1 MSNTP
6 FKSLLFALSTVLLS
20 SCASYQAKP
29 LDSAAMTRSLDTPAP
44 ALLQK
49 MAATLRHPRLPPLTL
64 DFSKPLTDRELAI
77 IAVIASPDL
86 RAQRARAGVASAQV
100 FSAGLLPDPQLS
112 AGLDHP
118 SNGGS
123 DLVNAYNLGLSWDIF
138 GLITRHAEQRIART
152 QAEQVRY
159 DIAWQEWLSANQ
171 ARLLGVRLG
180 YLERQAGIAG
190 QAEQVADSLYQ
201 AAKSNLE
208 RGDIKLDE
216 FALRESALIDARD
229 RLLALQ
235 REIEKNRQDLNR
247 SLGLPPKQVLKLG
260 IRPATEPAPADPA
273 QLFASARH
281 ERLDLLALQA
291 GYASQEATLYRA
303 VLGQFPRFNLGL
315 SQASDT
321 SGIRTLGASV
331 TLDLPIFSRN
341 RGNIA
346 LAQATREQLYAE
358 YSARLF
364 QTRADISQISAD
376 LTRLARERTALA
388 SKLPSLEHAEAVLRE
403 ASQRRDVPLLSYETI
418 RASLLSYQLQLLSL
432 DQNIAEQRVALDIAV
447 GAPLQP

>member
-1 MSNTP
+1 MPNAP
-6 FKSLLFALSTVLLS
+6 GILLFVLSTVLLS

-29 LDSAAMTRSLDTPAP
+29 LDSAAMQESLAAPSP

-49 MAATLRHPRLPPLTL
+49 MASELKHPRLPPLTL
-64 DFSKPLTDRELAI
+64 DFSKPLTDRELAV

-118 SNGGS
+118 TSSGP

-152 QAEQVRY
+152 QAQQVRY
-159 DIAWQEWLSANQ
+159 DIAWQEWLTANQ

-201 AAKSNLE
+201 AARRNLK

-247 SLGLPPKQVLKLG
+247 NLGLPPEQMLKLG
-260 IRPATEPAPADPA
+260 IRPAAEPEATDPA

-315 SQASDT
+315 SRASDT
-321 SGIRTLGASV
+321 SGIRTIGASV
-331 TLDLPIFSRN
+331 SLDLPVFNRN

-346 LAQATREQLYAE
+346 LARATREQLFAE
-358 YSARLF
+358 YSTRLF
-364 QTRADISQISAD
+364 QTRADISQITAD
-376 LTRLARERTALA
+376 LMRLARERTALA
-388 SKLPSLEHAEAVLRE
+388 SKLPSLEHAESVLRE

>member
-1 MSNTP
+1 MPNTP
-6 FKSLLFALSTVLLS
+6 RILLFALSTALLS

-29 LDSAAMTRSLDTPAP
+29 LDSAAMQQSLDAPAP

-49 MAATLRHPRLPPLTL
+49 MAATLRHPRLPPLML

-112 AGLDHP
+112 TGFDRP
-118 SNGGS
+118 VNGGP

-152 QAEQVRY
+152 QAEQIRY
-159 DIAWQEWLSANQ
+159 DIAWQKWLIANQ
-171 ARLLGVRLG
+171 ARLLGVRLS
-180 YLERQAGIAG
+180 YLERQARVAG

-229 RLLALQ
+229 RLLALR

-247 SLGLPPKQVLKLG
+247 SLGLPPKQVLKLA
-260 IRPATEPAPADPA
+260 IRPAAELAPADPA
-273 QLFASARH
+273 QLFRQRPPRAPRPFSPAG
-281 ERLDLLALQA
+281 RLRQPGSNAL
-291 GYASQEATLYRA
+291 SR
-303 VLGQFPRFNLGL
+303 
-315 SQASDT
+315 
-321 SGIRTLGASV
+321 RTRPV
-331 TLDLPIFSRN
+331 P
-341 RGNIA
+341 A
-346 LAQATREQLYAE
+346 L
-358 YSARLF
+358 
-364 QTRADISQISAD
+364 
-376 LTRLARERTALA
+376 
-388 SKLPSLEHAEAVLRE
+388 
-403 ASQRRDVPLLSYETI
+403 
-418 RASLLSYQLQLLSL
+418 
-432 DQNIAEQRVALDIAV
+432 
-447 GAPLQP
+447 